1 MKLSSSIIR
10 SILTPATRLRRIIN
24 RSLATWLSIA
34 GLILIASIQP
44 SANALEFPMVTR
56 VLVPDAA
63 SLTAQPDTTVALF
76 TQLQTTAIVN
86 SDEIAQASL
95 ESGQIE
101 MARTQ
106 SGAQTVAKEIMALDY
121 NWNAS
126 QFGCLKSLWTYESHW
141 NYKAHNYSSGAHGIA
156 QALPADKMEVIATDW
171 RTNPLTQIRW
181 GLRYIDIRYD
191 TPCKALG
198 NFNRNGSY

>member
-1 MKLSSSIIR
+1 
-10 SILTPATRLRRIIN
+10 
-24 RSLATWLSIA
+24 
-34 GLILIASIQP
+34 
-44 SANALEFPMVTR
+44 MVIH
-56 VLVPDAA
+56 
-63 SLTAQPDTTVALF
+63 VALPDSAALNAAPTTTEEFF
-76 TQLQTTAIVN
+76 TQLQTKATVN
-86 SDEIAQASL
+86 SDEIALVSL

-106 SGAQTVAKEIMALDY
+106 SGAQTVAKEIMNTDY
-121 NWNAS
+121 NWNSS
-126 QFGCLKSLWTYESHW
+126 QFGCLKTLWTHESHW

-171 RTNPLTQIRW
+171 RTNPVTQIRW

-191 TPCKALG
+191 TPCKALA